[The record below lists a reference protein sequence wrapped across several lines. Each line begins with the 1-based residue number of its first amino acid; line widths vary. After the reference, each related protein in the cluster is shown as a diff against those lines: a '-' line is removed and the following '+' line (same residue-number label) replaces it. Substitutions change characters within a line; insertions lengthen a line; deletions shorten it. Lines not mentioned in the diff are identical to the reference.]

1 MNLRI
6 AWQVLKKD
14 LRLGPRSPILLWAVV
29 FPIVGTFVVQVVFGS
44 LFAPAPRLGIVDEG
58 GSQVA
63 AEMVAAEGIE
73 TRMVDDETALTRL
86 VRDNDLDAG
95 LVLPAGFDAAVQ
107 AGEQPLLQFFVGGES
122 LASNRLI
129 LAVTT
134 LDAVRAVEG
143 STPPVDVR
151 ILATGEP
158 VLPMSSRMT
167 PLLVLFALLIAGVFV
182 PAFSIVQE
190 RESGTM
196 TALLVSPARGVD
208 VLAAK
213 AVMGLVLAFLMTL
226 VTLWLNDA
234 LGTQPAALLLS
245 VLIGALMLAEIGLLF
260 GGAAKDSK
268 TLFALMK
275 SVNILLFAPVI
286 FYIFP
291 DWPQWIAQIFPT
303 YWIINPIFEVAV
315 QDAGLA
321 EVVPQLAVALV
332 ICLALAPF
340 VVMVSRRMTQQVVA
354 AA

>member
-1 MNLRI
+1 M
-6 AWQVLKKD
+6 
-14 LRLGPRSPILLWAVV
+14 
-29 FPIVGTFVVQVVFGS
+29 
-44 LFAPAPRLGIVDEG
+44 
-58 GSQVA
+58 
-63 AEMVAAEGIE
+63 
-73 TRMVDDETALTRL
+73 
-86 VRDNDLDAG
+86 
-95 LVLPAGFDAAVQ
+95 
-107 AGEQPLLQFFVGGES
+107 
-122 LASNRLI
+122 
-129 LAVTT
+129 TT
-134 LDAVRAVEG
+134 LDAVRTVEG
-143 STPPVDVR
+143 ATAPVEVE
-151 ILATGEP
+151 LVASGEP
-158 VLPMSSRMT
+158 VLPMSSRMM

-234 LGTQPAALLLS
+234 LGTQPAALLLT
-245 VLIGALMLAEIGLLF
+245 VLVGALMLAEIGLLF
-260 GGAAKDSK
+260 GSGARDSK

-303 YWIINPIFEVAV
+303 YWIINPIFEVAI
-315 QDAGLA
+315 QDAGVA
-321 EVVPQLAVALV
+321 DVIGQLAVALV
-332 ICLALAPF
+332 ICIVLVPF
-340 VVMVSRRMTQQVVA
+340 VVLLSRRMTQQVVA